1 MLLNILTWAI
11 HKNYFHNFSTPQ
23 KPFLSSLF
31 FFYKKKEE
39 KEMEKEKH
47 TVGRQ
52 PGQPEWAGPATYHPP
67 ARPNPLA
74 LSLCP
79 AGPSRQV
86 VVTVLSPKA
95 GGARAP
101 CPSTSRVPSY
111 LLPLPPYL
119 PRARTLAPLLS
130 SPPPPVLLL
139 SQIPSDPL
147 SESRRPL
154 NFLTEQRWPGVDRLA
169 AVARV
174 VVEPARAR
182 ERNRLT
188 SCSFF
193 ASRSGA
199 EELRRA
205 VDELVRAA
213 V

>member
-1 MLLNILTWAI
+1 MHLNILKWAT
-11 HKNYFHNFSTPQ
+11 HKNYFFHKFLYPKHPSFLLFSFST
-23 KPFLSSLF
+23 
-31 FFYKKKEE
+31 KKK
-39 KEMEKEKH
+39 KKKKIKH
-47 TVGRQ
+47 CGEAARPARVGRPSHLPPTSTAQ
-52 PGQPEWAGPATYHPP
+52 P
-67 ARPNPLA
+67 PLA

-174 VVEPARAR
+174 VVASLCFLLA
-182 ERNRLT
+182 
-188 SCSFF
+188 FF
-193 ASRSGA
+193 FL
-199 EELRRA
+199 EN
-205 VDELVRAA
+205 V
-213 V
+213 